1 MRPSGT
7 ACWSVQGPILA
18 AAVFFACGGGGAS
31 GPAFDEDANPT
42 IQTASDAGT
51 SAPVDSGRPALAD
64 DSAYVGFG
72 PIADVEA
79 GPKVDCQPGTYTG
92 MFATTVTADGGLF
105 ALLGTSFGWGGDL
118 SLTLTGT
125 TKMVEAGSGEFMT
138 DYTVLTIA
146 PGAKLSGTDMYGGQ
160 FSADVSGQLDCPSRR
175 LIGTMNN
182 GIYLLP
188 GLGDAGAITMNG
200 TLSATY
206 DPSTSPVTL
215 TNGTITGSSPQ
226 VASLSADGTW
236 TATHQ

>member
-1 MRPSGT
+1 MRLSGT
-7 ACWSVQGPILA
+7 ACWSAQVPVLA
-18 AAVFFACGGGGAS
+18 AAVFFACGGGGAT
-31 GPAFDEDANPT
+31 GPAFEGDANPT
-42 IQTASDAGT
+42 TQLASDAGAST
-51 SAPVDSGRPALAD
+51 AVDSGRAPPAD
-64 DSAYVGFG
+64 DSGYVSFG

-146 PGAKLSGTDMYGGQ
+146 PGARLSGTDMYGGQ
-160 FSADVSGQLDCPSRR
+160 FSADLSGQLDCPSRR
-175 LIGTMNN
+175 LTGTMNN
-182 GIYLLP
+182 GTYLLP

-226 VASLSADGTW
+226 VASLGADGTW
-236 TATHQ
+236 TATRQ

>member
-1 MRPSGT
+1 MRPSVA
-7 ACWSVQGPILA
+7 ACWSVQVAALA
-18 AAVFFACGGGGAS
+18 AAVFFACGGGSAS
-31 GPAFDEDANPT
+31 GPAFDGDANTT
-42 IQTASDAGT
+42 IQPASDAGAG
-51 SAPVDSGRPALAD
+51 APVDGGRAAPAD
-64 DSAYVGFG
+64 DSGYVSFG

-79 GPKVDCQPGTYTG
+79 GPRADCQPGTYAG

-105 ALLGTSFGWGGDL
+105 ALLGTSFAWGGGL

-125 TKMVEAGSGEFMT
+125 TKMVEAGSGEFTT

-160 FSADVSGQLDCPSRR
+160 FSADVSGQLDCPSRT

-182 GIYLLP
+182 GTYLLP

-206 DPSTSPVTL
+206 DPTTSPVSL

-226 VASLSADGTW
+226 VASLGADGTW
-236 TATHQ
+236 TATRQ